1 MVTVDVGDRPNRHK
15 NQDYFE
21 RKRAFPDTYA
31 PFTID
36 EYRAMPLDYSF
47 LDQCVGWPVAPP
59 GQPALLFALY
69 GRTAARGKL
78 VAQGSCRTWHIL

>member
-1 MVTVDVGDRPNRHK
+1 MVRTQGKIP
-15 NQDYFE
+15 
-21 RKRAFPDTYA
+21 
-31 PFTID
+31 
-36 EYRAMPLDYSF
+36 
-47 LDQCVGWPVAPP
+47 APP